1 MLKRILN
8 SPFVQSALG
17 RLLGLYMLLVG
28 HSTRW
33 THINREAVEKV
44 WAAGGPAVICF
55 WHGRIV
61 LSHVGWGIRQGAQ
74 PARVL
79 ISNSR
84 EGAVAAAATLTVGAG
99 VIRGS
104 SGKAGRRKGAV
115 EATREMLRHMSKG
128 GAVAMAP
135 DGPRGPRMRAQM
147 GPIQM
152 ARHAGA
158 PIVCFAWATRKRKV
172 FNSWDRFVL
181 PYPFGEGF
189 YIWGDPIRIDKHAD
203 EAAMEAARRQLED
216 ELTRLTAEVDRLAG
230 LPGIEA
236 AAIPAPHQEAAAS

>member
-1 MLKRILN
+1 MLKRITN

-28 HSTRW
+28 VTTRW
-33 THINREAVEKV
+33 THINRAAVERL
-44 WAAGGPAVICF
+44 WTARSPAVICF

-61 LSHVGWGIRQGAQ
+61 LSHLGWALGKAA
-74 PARVL
+74 PAKVL

-84 EGAVAAAATLTVGAG
+84 EGAIAAAATLTVGAG

-104 SGKAGRRKGAV
+104 SAKGARRKGGV
-115 EATREMLRHMSKG
+115 EATREMLRHMAAG

-147 GPIQM
+147 GPIQLAKHM
-152 ARHAGA
+152 KA
-158 PIVCFAWATRKRKV
+158 PIVTFAWATRGRKV

-181 PYPFGEGF
+181 PAPFGTGF
-189 YIWGDPIRIDKHAD
+189 YIWGEPIIVDPHAD
-203 EAAMEAARRQLED
+203 AAAMEAARRRLED

-236 AAIPAPHQEAAAS
+236 APLQEATAQQATAT